1 MGILKRLNA
10 DGDNKEPV
18 FEPKPLARKPKIYSE
33 IRPMVASAARIN
45 LSLQN
50 QIEFLTK
57 IRQANKWQEDAWE
70 YYDLVGEIKQ
80 AATLLANVTSR
91 IRLYP
96 AFIVDRDAVPSII
109 DDIKDIPDS
118 VKEKANAAMLL
129 LASGN
134 GGISGLLRDAALNL
148 FIAGECFLIREP
160 ARPSKNEP
168 EKWQIRSV
176 SEFRKAIVDTPNGP
190 VESMSIHPTKSNIE
204 SEVINLPPGTF
215 VGRIWRSHPRYSLDP
230 DSSLLGVL
238 EQLDEL
244 LWIDRLSRSTIRS
257 RLNNGIFALPDELD
271 QQQGLD
277 GEADPEDPDYE
288 EEVADL
294 SHDVGQALEE
304 ELMDELLE
312 PLEDE
317 TSSSASLPVFM
328 RAPGERIEQIR
339 HITFSRPYDPIILKR
354 NERIMER
361 IMTSLDL
368 PKDVM
373 AGFANLKYSN
383 AIIIEEALYKAH
395 IEPLILMIV
404 DSLTVM
410 FLRPVLRGLG
420 VPEDI
425 VARVTVWYDPAAITA
440 KPDKASAA
448 TEGFNANNISGAAW
462 RRENGFSETDAPTQ
476 LELAQKMA
484 ISKGLL
490 SEPITEA
497 LLNTLIP
504 DILGKVRAQSM
515 SNTDPA
521 SATALD
527 QVLDPNA
534 AAEPVAESAS
544 PEAESDTISPEDNAS
559 PPPELINP

>member
-1 MGILKRLNA
+1 
-10 DGDNKEPV
+10 
-18 FEPKPLARKPKIYSE
+18 
-33 IRPMVASAARIN
+33 MVSSAARIN
-45 LSLQN
+45 LSLSN
-50 QIEFLTK
+50 QIDFLTK
-57 IRQANKWQEDAWE
+57 IREANRWQEDAWE

-118 VKEKANAAMLL
+118 VKEKANSAMLL

-134 GGISGLLRDAALNL
+134 GGISGLIRDAALNL

-176 SEFRKAIVDTPNGP
+176 SEFRKTTVSTPNGP
-190 VESMSIHPTKSNIE
+190 VESMSIHPTKRDIE
-204 SEVINLPPGTF
+204 TEVIYLPPNAF

-238 EQLDEL
+238 EHLDEL
-244 LWIDRLSRSTIRS
+244 LMIDRLSRSTIRS
-257 RLNNGIFALPDELD
+257 RLNNGIFALPSELD
-271 QQQGLD
+271 QEQGSD
-277 GEADPEDPDYE
+277 GEADPENPELAD
-288 EEVADL
+288 EVADL
-294 SHDVGQALEE
+294 SHDIATPIEE
-304 ELMDELLE
+304 DLMDALLE
-312 PLEDE
+312 PIKDE
-317 TSSSASLPVFM
+317 TSSSASMPVFF
-328 RAPGERIEQIR
+328 RAPGDRIEQIK
-339 HITFSRPYDPIILKR
+339 HITFSRPYDPVILQR
-354 NERIMER
+354 NEKIMER
-361 IMTSLDL
+361 IMTALDL

-383 AIIIEEALYKAH
+383 ALIIEEALYKAH
-395 IEPLILMIV
+395 VEPLILMIV
-404 DSLTVM
+404 DALTVM

-420 VPEDI
+420 VSEDI
-425 VARVTVWYDPAAITA
+425 VSRVTIWYDPAAITA

-448 TEGFNANNISGAAW
+448 TTGFEKDMVSSAAW

-484 ISKGLL
+484 IAKGLL

-497 LLNTLIP
+497 LLNTIIP
-504 DILGKVRAQSM
+504 DILQQVRKDAM
-515 SNTDPA
+515 AATDPA
-521 SATALD
+521 SAGALEE
-527 QVLDPNA
+527 VLTSENEPADPAVTPDELEEPAPADSSSSPSSEAPPTELIDPN
-534 AAEPVAESAS
+534 E
-544 PEAESDTISPEDNAS
+544 
-559 PPPELINP
+559 